1 VRGLFAA
8 IALTAAS
15 LASAEAPQIAS
26 PYATLAGEWSV
37 DLRVALTDPAYDKA
51 MILNIGTDRSITG
64 SFYDSE
70 ILAGRA
76 GTAQGR
82 QCVAFRT
89 TDGQGLYHSSACLID
104 GKMVGMTWAEGRN
117 FVLPW
122 TATRK

>member
-1 VRGLFAA
+1 MAD
-8 IALTAAS
+8 TP
-15 LASAEAPQIAS
+15 APS
-26 PYATLAGEWSV
+26 PYAALAGEWSV
-37 DLRVALTDPAYDKA
+37 DLRVALTDPAYNKDMVLKIA
-51 MILNIGTDRSITG
+51 PDRSITG
-64 SFYDSE
+64 SFYNSD

-89 TDGQGLYHSSACLID
+89 TDGQSLYHSSACLTD

-122 TATRK
+122 TGTRK

>member
-1 VRGLFAA
+1 MRQLIAA
-8 IALTAAS
+8 LALSAAS
-15 LASAEAPQIAS
+15 LALAETPPDVA
-26 PYATLAGEWSV
+26 PYAALAGEWSV
-37 DLRVALTDPAYDKA
+37 DLRVSLADPAYSKA
-51 MILNIGTDRSITG
+51 MVLNIAPDRKITG

-70 ILAGRA
+70 ILAGQA

-89 TDGQGLYHSSACLID
+89 TDGQGMYHSSACLID
-104 GKMVGMTWAEGRN
+104 GRMVGMTWAEGRN

>member
-1 VRGLFAA
+1 MRALLAA
-8 IALTAAS
+8 LALSAPTF
-15 LASAEAPQIAS
+15 ASAEAPPAAS
-26 PYATLAGEWSV
+26 PYAPLAGEWSV
-37 DLRVALTDPAYDKA
+37 DLRVDLTDPAYSKA
-51 MILNIGTDRSITG
+51 MVLKVAPDRSITG
-64 SFYDSE
+64 TFYDSE

-89 TDGQGLYHSSACLID
+89 TDGQGLYHSSACLTD
-104 GKMVGMTWAEGRN
+104 GKMVGQTWAEGRN